1 MFFQTNGA
9 LYDVLPHICTTSLT
23 IRLSKHLNLW
33 QYLTWVF
40 YFQND
45 CETLYM
51 SWKIKEQRSTKNKA
65 VSFPCLTE
73 YTSNPVI
80 SQILKIHSQSITQ
93 VQGKGLVA
101 L

>member
-1 MFFQTNGA
+1 MFSQTNGA
-9 LYDVLPHICTTSLT
+9 LYDVLPHISSTSLPS
-23 IRLSKHLNLW
+23 RLSKHLTLL

-51 SWKIKEQRSTKNKA
+51 SWKIKEQRSTKSKA
-65 VSFPCLTE
+65 VSFPCLAK
-73 YTSNPVI
+73 YTSNPMI
-80 SQILKIHSQSITQ
+80 SQILLKIHSQYIRGQ
-93 VQGKGLVA
+93 RVA